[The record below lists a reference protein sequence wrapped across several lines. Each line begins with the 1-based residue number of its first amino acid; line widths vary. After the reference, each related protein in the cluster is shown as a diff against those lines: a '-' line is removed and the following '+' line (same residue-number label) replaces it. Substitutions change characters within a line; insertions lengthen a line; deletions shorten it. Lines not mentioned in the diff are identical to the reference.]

1 MEKSTYPLLKE
12 HVLQAERIRYKEMR
26 VRGVKGVR
34 VKNRR
39 RRPVDTESMKSQ
51 LYEMLAKVDTPEDA
65 RLLLDDLCTNKEVEQ
80 MAQRAYAAKLFLQGN
95 TYAQII
101 EKTDISSA
109 TLSRVS
115 RCINYGG
122 GGYAKFVKRD

>member
-1 MEKSTYPLLKE
+1 MDNET
-12 HVLQAERIRYKEMR
+12 
-26 VRGVKGVR
+26 
-34 VKNRR
+34 
-39 RRPVDTESMKSQ
+39 MKKQ
-51 LYEMLAKVDTPEDA
+51 LYGIFAAVETPEDA

-122 GGYAKFVKRD
+122 GGYARFVKRD

>member
-1 MEKSTYPLLKE
+1 MDI
-12 HVLQAERIRYKEMR
+12 Q
-26 VRGVKGVR
+26 
-34 VKNRR
+34 
-39 RRPVDTESMKSQ
+39 SMKTQ
-51 LYEMLAKVDTPEDA
+51 LYEMLAQVKTPEDA
-65 RLLLDDLCTNKEVEQ
+65 CLLLDDLCTNKEVEQ

-115 RCINYGG
+115 RCLRHGS
-122 GGYAKFVKRD
+122 GGYSRVLKEIADGQKEDGDAD

>member
-1 MEKSTYPLLKE
+1 M
-12 HVLQAERIRYKEMR
+12 
-26 VRGVKGVR
+26 
-34 VKNRR
+34 
-39 RRPVDTESMKSQ
+39 DTESMKSQ
-51 LYEMLAKVDTPEDA
+51 LYEILAKVDTPEDA

>member
-1 MEKSTYPLLKE
+1 MDNESLK
-12 HVLQAERIRYKEMR
+12 K
-26 VRGVKGVR
+26 
-34 VKNRR
+34 
-39 RRPVDTESMKSQ
+39 Q
-51 LYEMLAKVDTPEDA
+51 LYEIFAKVRTSEDA

-80 MAQRAYAAKLFLQGN
+80 MAQRAYAAKLFLEGN

-122 GGYAKFVKRD
+122 GGYAKFVERD

>member
-1 MEKSTYPLLKE
+1 MKE
-12 HVLQAERIRYKEMR
+12 YVLQAERIRYTEMR
-26 VRGVKGVR
+26 MRGAKGVR
-34 VKNRR
+34 AENRR

>member
-1 MEKSTYPLLKE
+1 MDNESLK
-12 HVLQAERIRYKEMR
+12 K
-26 VRGVKGVR
+26 
-34 VKNRR
+34 
-39 RRPVDTESMKSQ
+39 Q
-51 LYEMLAKVDTPEDA
+51 LYEIFAKVRTPEDA

-80 MAQRAYAAKLFLQGN
+80 MAQCAYAAKLFLEGN

-122 GGYAKFVKRD
+122 GGYAKFVERD

>member
-1 MEKSTYPLLKE
+1 MKE
-12 HVLQAERIRYKEMR
+12 YVLQAERIRYTEMR
-26 VRGVKGVR
+26 MRTVKGVR
-34 VKNRR
+34 AENRR

-80 MAQRAYAAKLFLQGN
+80 MAQRAYAAKLFLQGS

>member
-1 MEKSTYPLLKE
+1 MKE
-12 HVLQAERIRYKEMR
+12 YVLQAERIRYREMR
-26 VRGVKGVR
+26 MRGAKGVR
-34 VKNRR
+34 VENRR